1 MTSSTPSQVP
11 GAVTGSLAVPNN
23 KSFKVA
29 DAVGYASTVFAGKQA
44 QMVEVCTY
52 VTDRGFVPKELINN
66 EVSWF
71 YGNLGIDDVY
81 FQQESIETIAQHI
94 MSLYAAKIHAYIKNE
109 KSLEINLE
117 RETEEGAVYIHTS
130 KPGVSLLNGPKYES
144 KIAEKYLDVSTNKQ
158 AYRLESFRSFGT
170 VSSSLSSMLRCYFV
184 RKCVFAKPEP
194 TSAEENNIHLVGDKH
209 FLEKAT
215 ENTLEIYQNVMKQ
228 VLVRSGPVIEM
239 FDVPN
244 SREKRLVIGFR
255 HRTTR
260 QFFAALSDLY
270 HYYDLFSARKYVE
283 QFSNGVSII
292 CLYLNQIPNSTAPPI
307 ESSIFQVIKEASL
320 IYCLPTTPL
329 QSFFQQGTL
338 SVQEAIYGYVGW
350 IFAQHFLNRLGSEYT
365 ALSSIADINNS
376 THVEVLSKIKKRL
389 RTDTFTRD
397 YILDI
402 IKMYPDL
409 IKLCYLNFA
418 MVHYINPAEEDLKP
432 SLSYQRLQTIPV
444 MSDAELL
451 QTIKK
456 TVQNNHEFMIFE
468 SYLTFNK
475 HVLKTNFYQPTKVA
489 LSFRLDPAFLPSVEY
504 PTKLFGMFFV
514 IGSEFRGFHLR
525 FRDIAR
531 GGIRIVRSRNAE
543 AYSINQRSLMD
554 ENYGLA
560 NTQQRKNKDI
570 PEGGSKGTILLDA
583 SQQDKPRVAF
593 EKYIDAILDLLL
605 VGETPGIKEKIV
617 DLYNKPEILFLG
629 PDEGTADMVDWAS
642 QHARHRG
649 AFFWKAFTTGKS
661 QSMGGIPH
669 DAYGMTTRSVH
680 QYVLGIYRKLGLK
693 EEETTKFQTGGP
705 DGDLGSNEIKISKDK
720 TVAIVDGSGVLYDP
734 HGINREEIHR
744 LATVRKMV
752 VDFDLSKLSPQG
764 FRILVD
770 ETNVRIPDGTVIES
784 GIKFRNEFHLSHM
797 SCADLFVPC
806 GGRPESVDLNNV
818 HLLFKEDGTTPR
830 FKYIVEGANLFFT
843 QEARLRLEKAGA
855 VIFKDASANKGG
867 VTSSSLEVLAALSFS
882 DEEFLE
888 HMQVRNNVVPAFYA
902 EYVKNVQAIIEKNA
916 ENEFEAL
923 WREAE
928 RTGRPKS
935 ILSDELS
942 IAIVRLNEELQH
954 TTLWDNVPLRRVV
967 LNDAFPKVLL
977 DKVGLDTLLKR
988 VPESY
993 VKAIF
998 GSFLASRF
1006 VYRFGVEPS
1015 QFAFFEFMAPYFA
1028 KSAVQEQI
1036 LADTT
1041 SQPKD
1046 SQATTFVCID
1056 GDSASLQK
1064 YVTRQLLDTSGF
1076 FRDPSYDQS
1085 RAHGTRYLMLAHMD
1099 ALWTTRKAI
1108 QIGILVDTH
1117 PFSVDRCILCDQ
1129 QLLSTSIA
1137 YLVVECEQVTGH
1149 RIQSGLVPA
1158 IQKSRLRLLG
1168 RALDPGV
1175 ENVYTWL
1182 RGGVLNGEADLDQ
1195 RWLDGTVEH
1204 ESMGTRHDNRALA
1217 ARLADFLQ

>member
-1 MTSSTPSQVP
+1 MTNANTLQAPL
-11 GAVTGSLAVPNN
+11 AVTASLAPPNG
-23 KSFKVA
+23 KMQKVA
-29 DAVGYASTVFAGKQA
+29 DAVGYASTVFAGKKE
-44 QMVEVCTY
+44 QMLEVCTY
-52 VTDRGFVPKELINN
+52 VSERGFIPKELVNN

-94 MSLYAAKIHAYIKNE
+94 MSLYAAKIFAYIKNE

-117 RETEEGAVYIHTS
+117 RETDEGAVYIHTS
-130 KPGVSLLNGPKYES
+130 RPGVSQLNGPKYES
-144 KIAEKYLDVSTNKQ
+144 KIDEKYLDVSTNKQ

-170 VSSSLSSMLRCYFV
+170 VSSSLSTTLRCYFV
-184 RKCVFAKPEP
+184 RKCVFAKSEP
-194 TSAEENNIHLVGDKH
+194 TAEDEKNIKLVGDKH

-215 ENTLEIYQNVMKQ
+215 DNTLEIYQNVMNQ
-228 VLVRSGPVIEM
+228 VLVRTGPVIEM

-260 QFFAALSDLY
+260 SFFSALSDLY

-283 QFSNGVSII
+283 QFSNGVTII

-338 SVQEAIYGYVGW
+338 SVQEAIYGYIGW
-350 IFAQHFLNRLGSEYT
+350 IFSQHFLNRLGSEFT
-365 ALSSIADINNS
+365 ALNSIADINNS
-376 THVEVLSKIKKRL
+376 THVEVLDRIKKRL

-402 IKMYPDL
+402 IKLYPDL

-418 MVHYINPAEEDLKP
+418 MVHYINPGENDLKP

-444 MSDAELL
+444 MSDDELL

-456 TVQNNHEFMIFE
+456 TVQNNHEFMVFE
-468 SYLTFNK
+468 SFLTFNK

-489 LSFRLDPAFLPSVEY
+489 LSFRLDPNFLPDVEY

-514 IGSEFRGFHLR
+514 VGSEFRGFHLR

-531 GGIRIVRSRNAE
+531 GGIRIVRSRNRE
-543 AYSINQRSLMD
+543 AYSINLRSLMD

-560 NTQQRKNKDI
+560 ATQQRKNKDI
-570 PEGGSKGTILLDA
+570 PEGGSKGTILLDIT
-583 SQQDKPRVAF
+583 QQDKPRVAF
-593 EKYIDAILDLLL
+593 EKYVDSILDLLL
-605 VGETPGIKEKIV
+605 VGESPGIKEKIC
-617 DLYNKPEILFLG
+617 DLYNKPEILFFG
-629 PDEGTADMVDWAS
+629 PDEGTADMMDWAS

-661 QSMGGIPH
+661 QAIGGIPH
-669 DAYGMTTRSVH
+669 DTFGMTTRSVH
-680 QYVLGIYRKLGLK
+680 QYVLGIYRKLNLK
-693 EEETTKFQTGGP
+693 EENTSKFQTGGP
-705 DGDLGSNEIKISKDK
+705 DGDLGSNEIKISKDM
-720 TVAIVDGSGVLYDP
+720 TVGIVDGSGVLFDP
-734 HGINREEIHR
+734 KGINRDELHR
-744 LATVRKMV
+744 LATARKMV
-752 VDFDLSKLSPQG
+752 IDFDLSKLSAQG

-770 ETNVRIPDGTVIES
+770 ENNVRIPDGTVIES
-784 GIKFRNEFHLSHM
+784 GLKFRNEFHLDTM
-797 SCADLFVPC
+797 ACADLFVPC
-806 GGRPESVDLNNV
+806 GGRPEAVDLNNV
-818 HLLFKEDGTTPR
+818 HTLFKQDGTPR

-843 QEARLRLEKAGA
+843 QEARLRLEKAGV

-888 HMQVRNNVVPAFYA
+888 NMQVRNKVVPTFYA
-902 EYVKNVQAIIEKNA
+902 EYVKNVQQIIEKNA
-916 ENEFEAL
+916 ECEFEAL

-928 RTGRPKS
+928 RTGRAKS

-954 TTLWDNVPLRRVV
+954 TTLWDNVPLRKVV
-967 LNDAFPKVLL
+967 LNEAFPKTLL
-977 DKVGLDTLLKR
+977 EKVGLDTLLKR

-1006 VYRFGVEPS
+1006 VYRYGVEPS

-1028 KSAVQEQI
+1028 KS
-1036 LADTT
+1036 
-1041 SQPKD
+1041 
-1046 SQATTFVCID
+1046 
-1056 GDSASLQK
+1056 G
-1064 YVTRQLLDTSGF
+1064 
-1076 FRDPSYDQS
+1076 
-1085 RAHGTRYLMLAHMD
+1085 
-1099 ALWTTRKAI
+1099 
-1108 QIGILVDTH
+1108 
-1117 PFSVDRCILCDQ
+1117 
-1129 QLLSTSIA
+1129 
-1137 YLVVECEQVTGH
+1137 
-1149 RIQSGLVPA
+1149 
-1158 IQKSRLRLLG
+1158 
-1168 RALDPGV
+1168 
-1175 ENVYTWL
+1175 N
-1182 RGGVLNGEADLDQ
+1182 
-1195 RWLDGTVEH
+1195 
-1204 ESMGTRHDNRALA
+1204 
-1217 ARLADFLQ
+1217 